1 MEERIHIL
9 IAKKLTGEAS
19 ADELRELDIY
29 TAESNEH
36 RSEVTDME
44 ALWRESDSLL
54 AGPKFDKN
62 TAWEKVSARINAAA
76 TPPAK
81 GKTIAFPVW
90 TRTAMAAAAVLVIG
104 LFVIIG
110 VNKTGNVTVIADA
123 GDKQVTLPDNSIITL
138 KQGAILA
145 YHKSFNEEDRNIT
158 LQGEAFFEVAR
169 NEQMPFVIDA
179 GDVSVQVLGTSFYV
193 KSGEAA
199 YVAVVTGKVRVAH
212 NKNTA
217 DKLILTPGETGQLE
231 DGKLVEDATDIYD
244 LMYWKTGSLNFTGVP
259 LAEVAERLDKIFSES
274 VRLSDVMPADARS
287 QVVNITF
294 NRQTLE
300 EMLQELC
307 LVTQCTLQQEDNNYI
322 IAPLQ

>member
-19 ADELRELDIY
+19 AEELRELD
-29 TAESNEH
+29 TWAANGDNRAALRDTE
-36 RSEVTDME
+36 R
-44 ALWRESDSLL
+44 LWRDSDSLL
-54 AGPKFDKN
+54 AGPKFDKGA
-62 TAWEKVSARINAAA
+62 AWEKISAGINN
-76 TPPAK
+76 TSTIQSKGRTIVFPA
-81 GKTIAFPVW
+81 W

-123 GDKQVTLPDNSIITL
+123 GDKQVTLPDNSTITL

-158 LQGEAFFEVAR
+158 LQGEAFFDVAR
-169 NEQMPFVIDA
+169 NEQMPFIINA

-193 KSGEAA
+193 KSGKAA
-199 YVAVVTGKVRVAH
+199 YVAVVTGKVQVTAI
-212 NKNTA
+212 KNTTN
-217 DKLILTPGETGQLE
+217 KLILTPGETGQLE
-231 DGKLVEDATDIYD
+231 NGKLMEDATDIYD
-244 LMYWKTGSLNFTGVP
+244 LMYWKTGNLNFADVP
-259 LAEVAERLDKIFSES
+259 LAEVAARLDKIFAES
-274 VRLSDVMPADARS
+274 FRLSEMMPAEAGR

-294 NRQTLE
+294 NQQTLE
-300 EMLQELC
+300 EMLRELC
-307 LVTQCTLQQEDNNYI
+307 LVTQCSLQQDGNNYI

>member
-19 ADELRELDIY
+19 AEELRELD
-29 TAESNEH
+29 TWAANGDN
-36 RSEVTDME
+36 RA
-44 ALWRESDSLL
+44 ALRDTERLWQDSDSLL
-54 AGPKFDKN
+54 AGPKFDKGA
-62 TAWEKVSARINAAA
+62 AWEKISAGINNTTAAQS
-76 TPPAK
+76 K
-81 GKTIAFPVW
+81 GRTIAFPAW

-123 GDKQVTLPDNSIITL
+123 GDKQVTLPDNSTITL

-158 LQGEAFFEVAR
+158 LQGEAFFDVAR
-169 NEQMPFVIDA
+169 NEQMPFIINA

-193 KSGEAA
+193 KSGKAA
-199 YVAVVTGKVRVAH
+199 YVAVVTGKVQVTAI
-212 NKNTA
+212 KNTTN
-217 DKLILTPGETGQLE
+217 KLILTPGETGQLE

-244 LMYWKTGSLNFTGVP
+244 LMYWKTGNLNFADVP
-259 LAEVAERLDKIFSES
+259 LAEVAARLDKIFAES
-274 VRLSDVMPADARS
+274 VRLSEMMPAEAGR

-294 NRQTLE
+294 NQQTLE
-300 EMLQELC
+300 EMLRELC
-307 LVTQCTLQQEDNNYI
+307 LVTQCSLQQDGNNYI

>member
-19 ADELRELDIY
+19 AEELRELD
-29 TAESNEH
+29 TWAANGDN
-36 RSEVTDME
+36 RA
-44 ALWRESDSLL
+44 ALRDTERLWQDSDSLL
-54 AGPKFDKN
+54 AGPKFDKGA
-62 TAWEKVSARINAAA
+62 AWEKISAGINTTAA
-76 TPPAK
+76 PQAK
-81 GKTIAFPVW
+81 GRSIAFPAW

-123 GDKQVTLPDNSIITL
+123 GDKQVTLPDNSTITL

-158 LQGEAFFEVAR
+158 LQGEAFFDVAR
-169 NEQMPFVIDA
+169 NEQMPFIINA

-193 KSGEAA
+193 KSGKAA
-199 YVAVVTGKVRVAH
+199 YVAVVTGKVQVTA
-212 NKNTA
+212 NKNTTT
-217 DKLILTPGETGQLE
+217 KLILTPGETGQLE

-244 LMYWKTGSLNFTGVP
+244 LMYWKTGNLNFADVP
-259 LAEVAERLDKIFSES
+259 LAEVTARLDKIFAES
-274 VRLSDVMPADARS
+274 VRLSDMMPAETGR

-294 NRQTLE
+294 NQQTLE
-300 EMLQELC
+300 EMLRELC
-307 LVTQCTLQQEDNNYI
+307 LVTQCSLQQDGNNYI

>member
-19 ADELRELDIY
+19 AEELRELDAY
-29 TAESNEH
+29 AAESSEQ
-36 RSEVTDME
+36 RSEVADAE

-54 AGPKFDKN
+54 AGPKFNKDA
-62 TAWEKVSARINAAA
+62 AWAKINAVISDTAS
-76 TPPAK
+76 TPAK
-81 GKTIAFPVW
+81 GRTISFPAW

-110 VNKTGNVTVIADA
+110 VNNTGHITVVADA
-123 GDKQVTLPDNSIITL
+123 GDKQVTLPDNSTVTL

-145 YHKSFNEEDRNIT
+145 YHKSFDKKDRNVT

-169 NEQMPFVIDA
+169 NEQMPFIIDA
-179 GDVSVQVLGTSFYV
+179 EDVSVQVLGTSFYV
-193 KSGEAA
+193 KSGNNA
-199 YVAVVTGKVRVAH
+199 YVAVVTGKVQVAL

-217 DKLILTPGETGQLE
+217 DKLVLTPGETGQLT

-244 LMYWKTGSLNFTGVP
+244 LMYWKTGNLNFTGVP
-259 LAEVAERLDKIFSES
+259 LSEVAARLDKIFSES
-274 VRLSDVMPADARS
+274 VRLSDMMPADARS
-287 QVVNITF
+287 QVVSITF
-294 NRQTLE
+294 NQQSLK

-307 LVTQCTLQQEDNNYI
+307 LVTQCNLQQENNNYI

>member
-19 ADELRELDIY
+19 AEELRELD
-29 TAESNEH
+29 TWAANDDNH
-36 RSEVTDME
+36 V
-44 ALWRESDSLL
+44 ALRDTERLWQDSDSLL
-54 AGPKFDKN
+54 AGPKFDKGAAWERVSSGIKN
-62 TAWEKVSARINAAA
+62 TAAV
-76 TPPAK
+76 PAK
-81 GKTIAFPVW
+81 GRTIAFPAW
-90 TRTAMAAAAVLVIG
+90 TRTALAAAAVLVIG

-123 GDKQVTLPDNSIITL
+123 GDKQVTLPDNSTITL

-169 NEQMPFVIDA
+169 NEQMPFIIDA

-193 KSGEAA
+193 KSGKAA
-199 YVAVVTGKVRVAH
+199 YVAVVTGKVQVAH

-244 LMYWKTGSLNFTGVP
+244 LMYWKTGNLNFTGVP
-259 LAEVAERLDKIFSES
+259 LAEVTARLDKIFSES
-274 VRLSDVMPADARS
+274 VRLSDIMPADARR

-307 LVTQCTLQQEDNNYI
+307 MVTQCTLQQEDNNYI

>member
-19 ADELRELDIY
+19 AEELRELD
-29 TAESNEH
+29 TWAVNG
-36 RSEVTDME
+36 DNQA
-44 ALWRESDSLL
+44 ALRDTERLWQDSDSLL
-54 AGPKFDKN
+54 AGPKFDKGV
-62 TAWEKVSARINAAA
+62 AWEKISAGINN
-76 TPPAK
+76 TSTIQSK
-81 GKTIAFPVW
+81 GRTIAFPAW

-123 GDKQVTLPDNSIITL
+123 GDKQVILPDNSTITL

-158 LQGEAFFEVAR
+158 LQGEAFFDVAR
-169 NEQMPFVIDA
+169 NEQMPFIINA

-193 KSGEAA
+193 KSGKAA
-199 YVAVVTGKVRVAH
+199 YVAVVTGKVQVTAI
-212 NKNTA
+212 KNTTN
-217 DKLILTPGETGQLE
+217 KLILTPGETGQLE

-244 LMYWKTGSLNFTGVP
+244 LMYWKTGNLNFADVP
-259 LAEVAERLDKIFSES
+259 LAEVAARLDKIFAES
-274 VRLSDVMPADARS
+274 VRLSEMMPAEAGR

-294 NRQTLE
+294 NQQTLE
-300 EMLQELC
+300 EMLRELC
-307 LVTQCTLQQEDNNYI
+307 LVTQCSLQQDGNNYI

>member
-19 ADELRELDIY
+19 AEELRELD
-29 TAESNEH
+29 TWAANGDN
-36 RSEVTDME
+36 RA
-44 ALWRESDSLL
+44 ALRDTERLWQDSDSLL
-54 AGPKFDKN
+54 AGPKFDQGA
-62 TAWEKVSARINAAA
+62 AWEKISAGINNTAAA
-76 TPPAK
+76 QAK
-81 GKTIAFPVW
+81 GRTIAFPAW

-123 GDKQVTLPDNSIITL
+123 GDKQVTLPDNSTITL

-158 LQGEAFFEVAR
+158 LQGEAFFDVAR
-169 NEQMPFVIDA
+169 NEQMPFIINA

-193 KSGEAA
+193 KSGKAA
-199 YVAVVTGKVRVAH
+199 YVAVVTGKVQVTAI
-212 NKNTA
+212 KNTTN
-217 DKLILTPGETGQLE
+217 KLILTPGETGQLE
-231 DGKLVEDATDIYD
+231 NGKLMEDATDIYD
-244 LMYWKTGSLNFTGVP
+244 LMYWKTGNLNFADVP
-259 LAEVAERLDKIFSES
+259 LAEVAARLDKIFAES
-274 VRLSDVMPADARS
+274 VRLSEMTPAEAGR

-294 NRQTLE
+294 NQQTLE
-300 EMLQELC
+300 EMLRELC
-307 LVTQCTLQQEDNNYI
+307 LVTQCSLQQDGNNCI